1 MRAIALTLLVTA
13 LSLPAAAS
21 DFATGSAACKVY
33 ETQRRAEFAALDLLQ
48 TAEVR
53 AAADQARVKWRHA
66 VGPVSAEMEK
76 QFQPA
81 FEELVF
87 ASAMEAVGQ
96 TLDQPVMIRT
106 GSPPHRIGGK
116 AIPGSRFGWDNPD
129 FLYAV
134 IPVQP
139 GGSYVL
145 TGTLPR
151 PEVEINLSAWDPDGT
166 VTFNLSTRD
175 VAIDKSGRFRIT
187 VGAAADS
194 QIRLSAKTD
203 RLFIR
208 ETLPDWTRDR
218 PVHIAVEQTGGGK
231 RSVVTPAAQIAA
243 RSVGARVANMIEWRP
258 FFYTS
263 VPVNSIRQP
272 SFPVGKQGLPNQAY
286 GTGAFALA
294 DDEALLM
301 EIGLAG
307 AGYFTMPVSNIWGTT
322 GAYESHVSSVN
333 SAQTIANPDGTLTLI
348 VAPSDP
354 GFANWVS
361 TEGMHEGD
369 LTLRWQGVKQA
380 PGTPQGPYAKARVV
394 KLTELPALL
403 PPAVTRVSAT
413 ERAAEV
419 KARATY
425 PSRMWVPE
433 LPCE

>member
-1 MRAIALTLLVTA
+1 MRAIALTLLVATLA
-13 LSLPAAAS
+13 LPAAAAEFAKGS
-21 DFATGSAACKVY
+21 DACAAY
-33 ETQRRAEFAALDLLQ
+33 ETQRRAEFAALDLVQ
-48 TAEVR
+48 APEVR
-53 AAADQARVKWRHA
+53 QAVAAAESKWRRA
-66 VGPVSAEMEK
+66 VGTVSPEMEK
-76 QFQPA
+76 LFHPA

-96 TLDQPVMIRT
+96 TLEQPAMIRT
-106 GSPPHRIGGK
+106 GGPPHRIGGK
-116 AIPGSRFGWDNPD
+116 AVPGSRFGWDNPD

-134 IPVQP
+134 IPVEA
-139 GGSYVL
+139 GGAYVL

-175 VAIDKSGRFRIT
+175 VAVDASGRFRIT
-187 VGAAADS
+187 VGSAADS
-194 QIRLSAKTD
+194 QIKLSARTD

-218 PVHIAVEQTGGGK
+218 PVHIAVEQTGGPK
-231 RSVVTPAAQIAA
+231 RSVATPAVQIAA
-243 RSVGARVANMIEWRP
+243 RSVGERVANMIEWRP
-258 FFYTS
+258 FFYLST
-263 VPVNSIRQP
+263 PVNSIRQP

-294 DDEALLM
+294 DDEALLL

-322 GAYESHVSSVN
+322 GAYDRHVSSVN
-333 SAQTIANPDGTLTLI
+333 SAQTNANPDGTLTLI
-348 VAPSDP
+348 VSPSDP

-380 PGTPQGPYAKARVV
+380 PGTPQGPYAKARTV
-394 KLTELPALL
+394 KLSELPALL
-403 PPAVTRVSAT
+403 PPSIKRVSAA
-413 ERAAEV
+413 ERAAEIE
-419 KARATY
+419 ARATY

-433 LPCE
+433 QPCS